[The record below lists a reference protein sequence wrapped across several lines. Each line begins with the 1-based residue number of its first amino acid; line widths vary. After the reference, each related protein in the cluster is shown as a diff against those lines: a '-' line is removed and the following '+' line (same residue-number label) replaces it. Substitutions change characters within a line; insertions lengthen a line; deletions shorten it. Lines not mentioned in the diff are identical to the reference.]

1 MRLHELLFFRDQA
14 TELNKSWRFLDN
26 LRRPPAHLFYCFPP
40 RLKMKYINLAQ
51 AGATTT
57 VFLAS

>member
-1 MRLHELLFFRDQA
+1 MRLDEILLFRDQA

-26 LRRPPAHLFYCFPP
+26 LRRLPPHLFDCFPP

-51 AGATTT
+51 AGMTTR
-57 VFLAS
+57 VFLAP